1 MGTWGHTCNILSG
14 LPYIKN
20 RPRYIVDNRV
30 SAIKVRPLYLPVPNS
45 RYRDVYLSIFWS
57 DTKLLPPDISR
68 GGQYSHTYS
77 TMHHVMLLITNFKI
91 TSILT
96 CNIKVILIVRFSCR
110 ISKCEWNLKCESNN
124 HWTMH
129 YVMLL
134 ITNFDITFIFTCK
147 RVVVMCYWPTTK
159 CVSVMGC
166 GSQH

>member
-1 MGTWGHTCNILSG
+1 
-14 LPYIKN
+14 
-20 RPRYIVDNRV
+20 
-30 SAIKVRPLYLPVPNS
+30 
-45 RYRDVYLSIFWS
+45 
-57 DTKLLPPDISR
+57 
-68 GGQYSHTYS
+68 
-77 TMHHVMLLITNFKI
+77 MHHVMLLITNFKI

-147 RVVVMCYWPTTK
+147 RVVVMCCWPTTK
-159 CVSVMGC
+159 CVSNTQHQQVLVKSEIWIQKLSIMHHVMLCIRNVWYHIHFQVQTNAVIVLLIDNKMRFHRAISAGIFRNNR
-166 GSQH
+166 GK